1 MNNNEF
7 ETKLP
12 LIISELIDK
21 ICKVYHMSEETAIS
35 NLKNTKFYTYLNSP
49 ETNAL
54 QYDIEKLFDIYQQE
68 IELGKIV
75 FIFDDKK
82 L

>member
-1 MNNNEF
+1 
-7 ETKLP
+7 
-12 LIISELIDK
+12 
-21 ICKVYHMSEETAIS
+21 MSEETATA
-35 NLKNTKFYTYLNSP
+35 NLMNTKFYTYLKNP

-75 FIFDDKK
+75 FRFDDKK